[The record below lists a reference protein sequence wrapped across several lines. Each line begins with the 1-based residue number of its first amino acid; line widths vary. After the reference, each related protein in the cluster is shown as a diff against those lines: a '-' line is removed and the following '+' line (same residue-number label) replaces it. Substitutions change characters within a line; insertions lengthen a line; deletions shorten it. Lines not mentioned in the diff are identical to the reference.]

1 MSTRKRGWFRFLGK
15 ELQDPT
21 TNLFESAAF
30 KLAIAVPVILAV
42 IFVTVASLKSGMSL
56 DLSAEGLSVFY
67 QYFKFPLAVASL
79 SIPCAALVAS
89 HLRSLQTSVQ
99 IQQQAQQDKFSNFI
113 SHRDLFM
120 EVFENL
126 NLFKNGKS
134 KKGAAMLYIRLF
146 PMAKQGDFRVGDEII
161 AFAQKVE
168 AFCDEYKH
176 QASISRHDLSNM
188 TMIFVQIFSLFEH
201 FIAAFE
207 EPKSENRTSVNYHIA
222 WAKEA
227 ISFLEDLRLATNF
240 VEHSRIDDKLSNSID
255 SLSEGIVLLDDHRSA
270 FFNIS

>member
-1 MSTRKRGWFRFLGK
+1 MSTNKKGWLRFFGK

-30 KLAIAVPVILAV
+30 KLAIAVPVILAA
-42 IFVTVASLKSGMSL
+42 IFVTVASVKSGMGL
-56 DLSAEGLSVFY
+56 DLSAHGLAVFY

-126 NLFKNGKS
+126 NLFASGKS
-134 KKGAAMLYIRLF
+134 KKDAAMLYIRLF
-146 PMAKQGDFRVGDEII
+146 PMAKQGDFRVGDEIV
-161 AFAQKVE
+161 AFAHKVQGLS
-168 AFCDEYKH
+168 DEYKH
-176 QASISRHDLSNM
+176 QASVSRHDLSNM
-188 TMIFVQIFSLFEH
+188 TIIFVQMFSLFEH

-207 EPKSENRTSVNYHIA
+207 EPESENRTSVNYHIE
-222 WAKEA
+222 WARRA

-240 VEHSRIDDKLSNSID
+240 VETSRIDQKLSNSID
-255 SLSEGIVLLDDHRSA
+255 SLSQGIEMLDDHRSA